1 MCVYK
6 LLKKVW
12 NITFALNICTY
23 FFIIFTWVLHVLK
36 GCSFPY
42 IFAKKNRMKIDQ
54 VRENDILPNAVG
66 VKMKS
71 CRNSFSWTLNCI
83 DCIGVKKV

>member
-1 MCVYK
+1 MYK

-42 IFAKKNRMKIDQ
+42 IFAKKPHENRSGE
-54 VRENDILPNAVG
+54 RE
-66 VKMKS
+66 
-71 CRNSFSWTLNCI
+71 
-83 DCIGVKKV
+83 